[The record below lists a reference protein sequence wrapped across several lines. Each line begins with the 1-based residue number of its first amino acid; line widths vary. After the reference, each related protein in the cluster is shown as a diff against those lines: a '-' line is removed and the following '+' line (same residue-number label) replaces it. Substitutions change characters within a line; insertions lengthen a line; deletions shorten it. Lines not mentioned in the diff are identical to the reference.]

1 MHPQFPPQK
10 ALRPETPG
18 SLQPQA
24 YATSISCPLGCQ
36 TAHPLCLPAAPV
48 SVQAPRLLPGRL
60 PPLLPVISLLSAF
73 LQPRSQFRPHVSC
86 LDVCPRFSL
95 SSHSCPDRCCR
106 HSNLSRGW
114 GVVLFKKSFW
124 LSQIEGNAKISGVGL
139 KNLHQLNTAGPGNRT
154 PAP

>member
-1 MHPQFPPQK
+1 MHARTACTLSFPHK
-10 ALRPETPG
+10 KRSGLRP
-18 SLQPQA
+18 
-24 YATSISCPLGCQ
+24 
-36 TAHPLCLPAAPV
+36 
-48 SVQAPRLLPGRL
+48 QAPSNPRHM
-60 PPLLPVISLLSAF
+60 PPAYRVPSVAKQPILSAF

-124 LSQIEGNAKISGVGL
+124 LSQVEGNAKISGVGL

-154 PAP
+154 PAPWLHYLVTVPA